1 MIQCPECKATT
12 GTFNVEV
19 RTTIQYA
26 TDGDAMIAV
35 CDLGNADW
43 EDSAKVT
50 CGACSHVGTVY
61 AFHPTCKERHVDNQ
75 A

>member
-12 GTFNVEV
+12 GTFEVEV

-26 TDGDAMIAV
+26 TDGDAMIAMR
-35 CDLGNADW
+35 DLGNADW
-43 EDSAKVT
+43 EDTAKVK
-50 CGACSHVGTVY
+50 CCACAHEGTVY
-61 AFHPTCKERHVDNQ
+61 DFHPTCKERPVDNQ